1 MAKQLLGWFRRNQRT
16 IALGFCGAYWLAVAV
31 YFAR

>member
-1 MAKQLLGWFRRNQRT
+1 MAMQLLEWCRRNQRY